1 MKTLTT
7 QPTQRHSVFVVLV
20 LPALLIAGSAH
31 AHCTAYHPHHCITGK
46 IGSLPTDSIAS
57 FQDHLIANKK
67 GRCLD
72 IAGGRNANRSNV
84 QLFDCNGT
92 RAQRCSYNGNEI
104 RNVMGRCLEVAGGV
118 FANRTTIQ
126 LFDCNGSKSQKWRF
140 NLAGE
145 IRNDK
150 EGRCL
155 EIAGGVNTNG
165 TNIQLFD
172 CNATTSQKWQK
183 TNLSYRS
190 PGQID

>member
-7 QPTQRHSVFVVLV
+7 QSGSIFFVLA
-20 LPALLIAGSAH
+20 LLALLIASNAH
-31 AHCTAYHPHHCITGK
+31 AHCTVYHPHHCTTGK

-72 IAGGRNANRSNV
+72 ISGGRNANRTNV

-92 RAQRCSYNGNEI
+92 KSQRWSYAGKEI

-118 FANRTTIQ
+118 FANRTNIQ
-126 LFDCNGSKSQKWRF
+126 IFDCNGSKSQKWRF

-155 EIAGGVNTNG
+155 EITGGVNANR

-183 TNLSYRS
+183 INRSYRS
-190 PGQID
+190 PGRID